1 LKVSI
6 IKRIEKLE
14 EQLQPSYREPEIDWE
29 RLTEEENKLLIAV
42 ARIYIKYRVDFE
54 PEPDLSKASEEER
67 RKIAEAARVFE
78 KHRKGDHE

>member
-29 RLTEEENKLLIAV
+29 RLTGEEKELLIAA
-42 ARIYIKYRVDFE
+42 ARIYIKFRVDFE
-54 PEPDLSKASEEER
+54 SEPDLSKASEEER
-67 RKIAEAARVFE
+67 EIIAEAARVFE
-78 KHRKGDHE
+78 KYRKGEL